1 MKINGVSCSFHHM
14 GIPTTEP
21 KPGERFSEQFGMYT
35 SDSDC
40 KALRIQWHRFE
51 PNSPLHPLIQSVPH
65 VAFKVDDL
73 DRAIAGCNLLL
84 GPFEPIP
91 GYRVA
96 IIEDA
101 GQPIEFVQTALS
113 DEQLW
118 ERAKTDGLANAA
130 ASLEPDHTSG
140 RVSQQP

>member
-1 MKINGVSCSFHHM
+1 MKINGVDCTFHHM

-21 KPGERFSEQFGMYT
+21 KPGERFSEQLGLHT

-40 KALRIQWHRFE
+40 RTVHIQWHRFE

-73 DRAIAGCNLLL
+73 NRAIAGCNLLL
-84 GPFEPIP
+84 GPFEPVQ

-101 GQPIEFVQTALS
+101 GQPIEFVQTALT

-118 ERAKTDGLANAA
+118 ERARIDGLMNQSA
-130 ASLEPDHTSG
+130 LPEPDVTSDH
-140 RVSQQP
+140 

>member
-1 MKINGVSCSFHHM
+1 MKINGVNCTFHHM

-21 KPGERFSEQFGMYT
+21 KPNERFSEQFGLYT

-40 KALRIQWHRFE
+40 KTLHIQWHRFE

-65 VAFKVDDL
+65 VAFKVEDL

-84 GPFEPIP
+84 GPFEPISD
-91 GYRVA
+91 YRVA
-96 IIEDA
+96 IIEDG

-118 ERAKTDGLANAA
+118 TRARVDGLMNQAA
-130 ASLEPDHTSG
+130 PPG
-140 RVSQQP
+140 V